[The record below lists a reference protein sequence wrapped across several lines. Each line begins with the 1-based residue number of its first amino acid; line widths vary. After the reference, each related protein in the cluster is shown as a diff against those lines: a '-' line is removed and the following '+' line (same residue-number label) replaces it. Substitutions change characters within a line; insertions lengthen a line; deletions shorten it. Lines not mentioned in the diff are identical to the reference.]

1 MNIGSVGAFLEG
13 LFDYAGLFPPASLP
27 LAESVRRYA
36 AYQRSDDAWM
46 LGRFVVPAARLNELE
61 PHLSLFSEDH
71 PLSCAALGRKSEDEA
86 ECLAGLR
93 ADLTQIQD
101 FCERYADIADIGVLE
116 LPLPSAAPPANGL
129 LEAIAAEVQRQG
141 MELFCEAAY
150 PFSPDW
156 RRQMTVAL
164 DAIAA
169 YNASEGKIMT
179 IGLKFRTGGLHA
191 AAFPSPAELAFV
203 LAGCRDRRI
212 PLKFTAGLHHPIR
225 MYRSEVETR
234 MHGFVNVF
242 TAGMLA
248 HERNAGEELIEQ
260 ILADE
265 DSASFSFT
273 ADGLA
278 WRDLSLSAPAIAR
291 LRGALLRSYG
301 TCSFDEPRDDLRALH
316 IL

>member
-1 MNIGSVGAFLEG
+1 MRLGSLDRFLEG

-27 LAESVRRYA
+27 LEESIRRYA
-36 AYQRSDDAWM
+36 AYQESDDAWM
-46 LGRFVVPAARLNELE
+46 LGRFIVPAARLNELE
-61 PHLSLFSEDH
+61 PHLSLFLAER

-93 ADLTQIQD
+93 KDLTQIQD
-101 FCERYADIADIGVLE
+101 FCQRYADIADIGVLE
-116 LPLPSAAPPANGL
+116 LPLPPAAPPANGL
-129 LEAIAAEVQRQG
+129 LETIAAEAQRHG
-141 MELFCEAAY
+141 LELFCEAAY
-150 PFSPDW
+150 PFAADW
-156 RRQMTVAL
+156 RRQMTAAL

-169 YNASEGKIMT
+169 YNASKGGTIT

-225 MYRSEVETR
+225 MYRAEVGTR

-242 TAGMLA
+242 TAGLLA
-248 HERNAGEELIEQ
+248 HERNAPEELIEQ

-278 WRDLSLSAPAIAR
+278 WRGISLSVPAIAR
-291 LRGALLRSYG
+291 LRASMLRSYG

-316 IL
+316 IF